1 MSKTRYHVQ
10 FISFAALFLLAF
22 SYPTVAKAQI
32 YEDVPREYWA
42 YDAINRLVSEGY
54 LERGSTH
61 FEPEAFATRQ
71 EASEVIATLMDEEQE
86 APPLAFTDVEED
98 APYYEAV
105 KQLVAIGALQNTEH
119 FNGDKFLR
127 RSHVAKMVAIA
138 ANMEYETA
146 HALTYK
152 DVTKKTW
159 SYNYVGAVAAADIM
173 NGVTIY
179 EFRPESYVTRAQLAV
194 IMERAIQYKTY
205 VNYNVIY
212 DYLHNAVLPTDNY
225 SREWSVEVARLTNEY
240 REQYGLPPLRY
251 DRLLEQVAVVKA
263 KDMVTTNYFEHKS
276 PIYGQPWDMATIF
289 DYKFVGYG
297 ENIARY
303 FHSPQHT
310 VLGWINSPGHRRNI
324 LNPHYTHIGVAVDKD
339 KENNYYWVQHFS
351 SK

>member
-10 FISFAALFLLAF
+10 FISFAALFLLVF

-194 IMERAIQYKTY
+194 IMERAIQYKEHT
-205 VNYNVIY
+205 NYSLIY
-212 DYLHNAVLPTDNY
+212 DYLNKTNIDTVSNY
-225 SREWSVEVARLTNEY
+225 RLWSVEIARLTNEY
-240 REQYGLPPLRY
+240 RAQYNLPPLRY
-251 DRLLEQVAVVKA
+251 DRSLEQIAVIKA
-263 KDMVTTNYFEHKS
+263 KDMTKNNYFEHKS
-276 PIYGQPWDMATIF
+276 ATYGQPWDMATIF
-289 DYKFVGYG
+289 DYKFIGYG

-303 FHSPQHT
+303 FKTPQHT
-310 VLGWINSPGHRRNI
+310 ILGWINSPGHRRNM
-324 LNPHYTHIGVAVDKD
+324 LNPNYTHIGVAIEKD
-339 KENNYYWVQHFS
+339 KESNYYWVQHFS